1 MLGYINTAELFKRH
15 TVPFLV
21 NSVDFFLFFYEDNA
35 SGQFI
40 LSSSH
45 EHRIMKLFNNDI
57 TIKFQKS
64 NIERRFT
71 RHVIS
76 SSLLFILPNQ
86 RLIHQFI
93 WLTKR
98 PISHGSR

>member
-21 NSVDFFLFFYEDNA
+21 NSVDYFLFSFEDNA
-35 SGQFI
+35 SGQFR
-40 LSSSH
+40 LSSSL
-45 EHRIMKLFNNDI
+45 EHRIMKLFNNVI
-57 TIKFQKS
+57 TIKFQIS

-71 RHVIS
+71 SHVIS
-76 SSLLFILPNQ
+76 FSLLFILPNQ

-93 WLTKR
+93 WLTNR
-98 PISHGSR
+98 QISHGSR

>member
-21 NSVDFFLFFYEDNA
+21 NSVDYFLFSFEVNA
-35 SGQFI
+35 SGQFR
-40 LSSSH
+40 LSSSL

-76 SSLLFILPNQ
+76 SSLLLILPNQ
-86 RLIHQFI
+86 RLIHQCI
-93 WLTKR
+93 WLTER